1 MGYKQ
6 CQNIIDEYVMGVVW

>member
-6 CQNIIDEYVMGVVW
+6 CQNIIDAYVMGVVW